1 MADGSNQ
8 ILDDA
13 KKETDSEKNKVDSA
27 LEGAGAIQD
36 LAGGIEKLVQGDWTE
51 GLLSLGSAG
60 VDVGMIAAG
69 GNPFESLLSWG
80 FGWVI
85 EHVDF
90 LKDPLDYVT
99 GDQDALDLEAQKWTA
114 ISKEVQ
120 KMAEELTDEVRKNC
134 MSWEGP
140 AADAYRQYV
149 QEQLDSYRAL
159 SDAAA
164 SAGSVVE
171 ICKMILDVVR
181 TLIRDLITDTLAKII
196 FILLRYPPPGYPG
209 ALAGEGVPFAVR
221 QATKAMGQVKRLMKA
236 FSNAKQILGQ
246 LGELLQGLAKNFG
259 KYAKAAGKA
268 IGGYAANVGKDLGHV
283 AKDVLPGLGGA
294 VVKESVKGLLDLGVS
309 SENNESDL
317 DKRRDRTN
325 TTIDPKDAGVVG
337 KRADT
342 GDPAGREAK
351 VEPVFDRPGGRRISG
366 SL

>member
-13 KKETDSEKNKVDSA
+13 KKETDSEKNKLDSA

-36 LAGGIEKLVQGDWTE
+36 LVGGVEKLVQGDWTE

-80 FGWVI
+80 FGWII

-90 LKDPLDYVT
+90 LKEPLDYVT

-164 SAGSVVE
+164 TAGSVVE
-171 ICKMILDVVR
+171 ICKTILDVVR

-236 FSNAKQILGQ
+236 FSNAKAILGKIGDA
-246 LGELLQGLAKNFG
+246 LTAIARGFG
-259 KYAKAAGKA
+259 KYAKD
-268 IGGYAANVGKDLGHV
+268 VGQGLGRM
-283 AKDVLPGLGGA
+283 AKEILPDLGGA
-294 VVKESVKGLLDLGVS
+294 AVKEAVKGVLDFGVS
-309 SENNESDL
+309 SENNQSDL
-317 DKRRDRTN
+317 DQRRDREK
-325 TTIDPKDAGVVG
+325 TTIDPQKTGVVG
-337 KRADT
+337 QGGGGGSASSARAN
-342 GDPAGREAK
+342 G
-351 VEPVFDRPGGRRISG
+351 VEPVFDQPGEQRISG

>member
-1 MADGSNQ
+1 MADGTNQ
-8 ILDDA
+8 ILNDA
-13 KKETDSEKNKVDSA
+13 KKETDSEKNKLDSA

-36 LAGGIEKLVQGDWTE
+36 LLGGAEKLVQGDWTG

-60 VDVGMIAAG
+60 VDIGMIATG

-99 GDQDALDLEAQKWTA
+99 GNQDALDLETQKWTT

-134 MSWEGP
+134 MSWEGS
-140 AADAYRQYV
+140 AADAYCTYV

-164 SAGSVVE
+164 KAGSVVE

-196 FILLRYPPPGYPG
+196 FILLRYPPPGYPC

-236 FSNAKQILGQ
+236 FSNAKSILGL
-246 LGELLQGLAKNFG
+246 LGDALQAIARGFG
-259 KYAKAAGKA
+259 KYAKD
-268 IGGYAANVGKDLGHV
+268 VGQGLGHM
-283 AKDVLPGLGGA
+283 AKEILPDLRGA
-294 VVKESVKGLLDLGVS
+294 AIKEAVKGVLDLGVS
-309 SENNESDL
+309 SENNQSDL
-317 DKRRDRTN
+317 DQQRDRER
-325 TTIDPKDAGVVG
+325 TTIDPQNTGVAGQRSG
-337 KRADT
+337 NRSAS
-342 GDPAGREAK
+342 PARGNG
-351 VEPVFDRPGGRRISG
+351 VEPVFDQPGEQRISG

>member
-1 MADGSNQ
+1 MAEGSNQ
-8 ILDDA
+8 ILDEA
-13 KKETDSEKNKVDSA
+13 KKETDSEKNGLDSA

-36 LAGGIEKLVQGDWTE
+36 TLGGVEKLVQGDWTE

-60 VDVGMIAAG
+60 VDIGMIAAG

-90 LKDPLDYVT
+90 LKEPLDYVT

-134 MSWEGP
+134 MTWEGP

-149 QEQLDSYRAL
+149 QEQLDNYRAL

-164 SAGSVVE
+164 KAGSVVE

-236 FSNAKQILGQ
+236 FSNAKAILGL
-246 LGELLQGLAKNFG
+246 LGDALQAIARGFG
-259 KYAKAAGKA
+259 KYAKG
-268 IGGYAANVGKDLGHV
+268 VGQGLSHM
-283 AKDVLPGLGGA
+283 AKEILPDLGGA
-294 VVKESVKGLLDLGVS
+294 AVKEAVKGVLDLGVS
-309 SENNESDL
+309 SENNQSDL
-317 DKRRDRTN
+317 DQRRDREK
-325 TTIDPKDAGVVG
+325 TTIDPQEKGVVG
-337 KRADT
+337 QRS
-342 GDPAGREAK
+342 GDGPASPARKDG
-351 VEPVFDRPGGRRISG
+351 VEPVFDQPGEQRISG